1 MKKIRIAHLYYD
13 LMNLYGENGNI
24 KALERFIDRQ
34 GTKVEIDRLSL
45 EDKKD
50 FKKYDFYYLGSGSE
64 QNEMLVLGDLSKY
77 KDDIRE
83 AIEDDKIFLVTG
95 NSMEIFGKKKQLRN
109 GTAVEC
115 LGIFDY
121 SSVESETRIVGEVLR
136 EFEQLGEKGHHIIG
150 FKNCSSKLM
159 TKPSSSLFDSMDSVR
174 VNNFFGMMFF
184 GPILIRNPHFTDYIL
199 QILYDKLELEY
210 VIDESSCEYDAY
222 REYVKNF
229 VDTSKLD

>member
-83 AIEDDKIFLVTG
+83 AIEEDKIFLVTG

-109 GTAVEC
+109 GKTIEC
-115 LGIFDY
+115 LGICDY

-136 EFEQLGEKGHHIIG
+136 EFEQLGEKGHHII
-150 FKNCSSKLM
+150 
-159 TKPSSSLFDSMDSVR
+159 DSVR